1 MYYIDFYYFDS
12 GELKNGKIWELTIF
26 TSRRVKLQEAS
37 RFAHDCCVL
46 DQWVAIELTIV
57 YRSIMSIDV
66 RGELHTITVSMRR
79 LVDKITD

>member
-1 MYYIDFYYFDS
+1 M
-12 GELKNGKIWELTIF
+12 TIF
-26 TSRRVKLQEAS
+26 TFRRVKLQEAR

-46 DQWVAIELTIV
+46 DQWVAIQLTIV

-66 RGELHTITVSMRR
+66 RGKLRIITVSMPK